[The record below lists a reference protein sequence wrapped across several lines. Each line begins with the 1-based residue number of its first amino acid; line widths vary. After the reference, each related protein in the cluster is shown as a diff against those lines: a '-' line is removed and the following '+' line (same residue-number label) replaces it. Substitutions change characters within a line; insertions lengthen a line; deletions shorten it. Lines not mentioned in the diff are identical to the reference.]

1 MNKPEFEI
9 EINEHIYQWRNG
21 CLYVQPYSKWLD
33 VYTEVEVVRDC
44 ELSEA
49 EKWALSD
56 SRFRVD
62 PIRKKERS
70 R

>member
-1 MNKPEFEI
+1 MT
-9 EINEHIYQWRNG
+9 
-21 CLYVQPYSKWLD
+21 PYSKWLD

-70 R
+70 K